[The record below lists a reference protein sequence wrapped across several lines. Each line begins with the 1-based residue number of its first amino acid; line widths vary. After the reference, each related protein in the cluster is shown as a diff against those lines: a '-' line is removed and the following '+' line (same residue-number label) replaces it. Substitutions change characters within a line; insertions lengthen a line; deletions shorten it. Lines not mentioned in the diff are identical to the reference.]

1 LRAHFCTLVLCVFQ
15 VIVLASGQ
23 QVALKPDNFRAVAPS
38 SKNAGATVAST
49 AQSTPAA
56 AAPPPTQGA
65 TAAKPNSLPHGAG
78 TNPESAAKTQQ
89 QPEKATAASRPLPP
103 KLSSGSDSDA
113 SNSNVRVASTKASSS
128 SSGFNTV
135 KGETTNPTVVRT
147 ASSAPT
153 TTTSSSA
160 AAAAAVPGELGVRAT
175 VSEVLEALR
184 GATDPKSVLAR
195 FTKAELVEVILEQQ
209 RTTAEINGYMTAL
222 VEKVMARCPEA
233 LGT

>member
-78 TNPESAAKTQQ
+78 TNPESAAKAQQ

-113 SNSNVRVASTKASSS
+113 SNINVRVASTTSSS
-128 SSGFNTV
+128 SPSGFNTV
-135 KGETTNPTVVRT
+135 KGETTNPAVVRT

-153 TTTSSSA
+153 TTASSSS
-160 AAAAAVPGELGVRAT
+160 AAAAVPGEIGVRAT

-195 FTKAELVEVILEQQ
+195 YTKDSLVEVILEQQ